1 MTTVT
6 GRADIEAADIEAD
19 VVVAGG
25 GLVGLTAALALASG
39 AVGARFRVAVVDALD
54 PARVREAAYDGRNSS
69 IAYASWRMF
78 EALGIARR
86 LEGRAQPINDILVTD
101 GKVSEGAAPFFLH
114 FAAAEIA
121 DETAGAPLGY
131 FVENRHLRAAL
142 QDAAEACAG
151 ITLLAPATV
160 ARVDYEPARAV
171 AVLGDGRR
179 ISARLCLAADGK
191 ASPLRAAAGIR
202 TVGWSYDQAGIVT
215 AMRHALPHEGVAQE
229 YFLPGGPFAVL
240 PMTGNRSSLVWTER
254 ADVARDLMAL
264 DDQGF
269 AAEARARFGAYLG
282 DCEPEGPRWS
292 YPLSLQL
299 ARDYV
304 RPRLALLGDAA
315 HAVHPLAGQG
325 YNLGM
330 RDVAALADVLAEA
343 HRLGLDIG
351 ALTVLERYQRWR
363 RFDNV
368 ALAAITD
375 GLNRLF
381 SNDIGPLRLARDLG
395 LGIVNRIGPARRLFM
410 RHAAGAVGELPS
422 LMRG

>member
-1 MTTVT
+1 M
-6 GRADIEAADIEAD
+6 RDQEIEAD
-19 VVVAGG
+19 VVIAGG

-39 AVGARFRVAVVDALD
+39 AAGARFRVVVVDALD
-54 PARVREAAYDGRNSS
+54 PAMVRDAAYDGRNSS

-78 EALGIARR
+78 EALGVAER
-86 LEGRAQPINDILVTD
+86 LQGRAQPIHDILVTD
-101 GKVSEGAAPFFLH
+101 GRVSEGAAPFWLH
-114 FAAAEIA
+114 FAAAELA
-121 DETAGAPLGY
+121 DETGNAPLGH

-142 QDAAEACAG
+142 WDAAAACAD
-151 ITLLAPATV
+151 ITVLAPARVASV
-160 ARVDYEPARAV
+160 ARDGARAR
-171 AVLGDGRR
+171 ALLEDGRM
-179 ISARLCLAADGK
+179 ITAALCVAADGR
-191 ASPLRAAAGIR
+191 ASPVRAAAGIR
-202 TVGWSYDQAGIVT
+202 TIGWSYDQMGIVT
-215 AMRHALPHEGVAQE
+215 TMRHELPHEGMAQE

-254 ADVARDLMAL
+254 TQAARDIMAL
-264 DDQGF
+264 DDAGF

-282 DCEPEGPRWS
+282 AAEPEGPRWC

-299 ARDYV
+299 ARAYV
-304 RPRLALLGDAA
+304 LERLALVGDAA
-315 HAVHPLAGQG
+315 HAIHPLAGQG

-343 HRLGLDIG
+343 ARLGLDIG
-351 ALTVLERYQRWR
+351 SLTVLERYQRWR

-381 SNDIGPLRLARDLG
+381 SNDIAPLRRARDIGLG
-395 LGIVNRIGPARRLFM
+395 LVNRIGPARRLFM

-422 LMRG
+422 LMRAAPR